1 MASLVLPKDIINYNL
16 LVGGVVMKL
25 MEEGVLETISSR
37 EDWFSRPKTS
47 IRHVFFG
54 FT

>member
-1 MASLVLPKDIINYNL
+1 
-16 LVGGVVMKL
+16 

-37 EDWFSRPKTS
+37 EYWFFRPKTS
-47 IRHVFFG
+47 IRHAAFG